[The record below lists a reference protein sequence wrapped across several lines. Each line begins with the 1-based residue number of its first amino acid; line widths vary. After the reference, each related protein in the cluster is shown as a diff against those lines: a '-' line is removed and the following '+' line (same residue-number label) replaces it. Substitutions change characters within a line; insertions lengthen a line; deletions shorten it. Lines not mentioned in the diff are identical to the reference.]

1 MARSKLTRSGKEKLR
16 VVRTSITLPEELWK
30 AAKIRAVED
39 YERTPDLAAVI
50 IAALEAY
57 LGRKKEGK

>member
-1 MARSKLTRSGKEKLR
+1 M
-16 VVRTSITLPEELWK
+16 VRTSITLPEELWK

-39 YERTPDLAAVI
+39 HERTPDLGTVI

-57 LGRKKEGK
+57 LGRKKGRK

>member
-1 MARSKLTRSGKEKLR
+1 M
-16 VVRTSITLPEELWK
+16 VRTSITLPEELWK

-39 YERTPDLAAVI
+39 HERTPDLAAVI

-57 LGRKKEGK
+57 LGRKKGGK

>member
-1 MARSKLTRSGKEKLR
+1 MARGKPAGAEKRGAR
-16 VVRTSITLPEELWK
+16 VVRTSITLPEDLWK

-57 LGRKKEGK
+57 LGRRKGGK

>member
-1 MARSKLTRSGKEKLR
+1 MARAKSTRSGKETPR

-39 YERTPDLAAVI
+39 HERTPDLAAVI